1 MIKGERLVLDIIK
14 NKDQLEMVS
23 LFKNNEIK
31 ETYMIPDY
39 DSDDKYLNLFNKFVQ
54 LSEDKNRFVRGIYLN
69 NLLIGFLNDVEV
81 INKSVELGYVI
92 NPLFKNNGYMTEALK
107 LAINYLLNNGF
118 DEVICGAFYFNN
130 ASMRVMQKAGMILLE
145 RTDYVTYKNKEIKC
159 IYYSIKK

>member
-54 LSEDKNRFVRGIYLN
+54 LSEDKNRFVRCIYLN

-81 INKSVELGYVI
+81 INKQRYE
-92 NPLFKNNGYMTEALK
+92 
-107 LAINYLLNNGF
+107 
-118 DEVICGAFYFNN
+118 
-130 ASMRVMQKAGMILLE
+130 
-145 RTDYVTYKNKEIKC
+145 
-159 IYYSIKK
+159 